1 MSSDFKKWFEKI
13 MYRPIDPFLMKHYKD
28 MNDEIR
34 RNQIINYSEEVKNG
48 MKIFKRK
55 KIIITGLIYN
65 AESQIQY
72 LIEWFNTLKTLCEEC
87 HFVIVENNSKDNTRK
102 YCELWKES
110 DPKHIH
116 LVCNTINCDGNWQVV
131 NDKSP
136 FSIRIKKMAFLRNK
150 YVEYISKN
158 FKNMDYVFV
167 MDLDLKGVL
176 FWDGIFHSMF
186 QFYSNP
192 SINVIACNGI
202 VAGSLLYYDSFAYA
216 KDKSELRWNSTF
228 DKQNHDQDVLQNISQ
243 HYQNSLEMDKVMSA
257 FGGFCIYNFNDF
269 KDKYYGYEEKRFACE
284 HCIYHEQYD
293 NVQLNPRMIFII
305 EENLT

>member
-1 MSSDFKKWFEKI
+1 MNNEFKKWFESI
-13 MYRPIDPFLMKHYKD
+13 MYRPIDPFLYKHYKD

-34 RNQIINYSEEVKNG
+34 KNQILNYSEEVKNG
-48 MKIFKRK
+48 MKLLKKK
-55 KIIITGLIYN
+55 KIIVTGLIYN
-65 AESQIQY
+65 AQSQIKP
-72 LIEWFNTLKTLCEEC
+72 LMEWFNSLKTLCKEC
-87 HFVIVENNSKDNTRK
+87 HMVIVENNSTDNTRK
-102 YCELWKES
+102 FCNIWKKM
-110 DPKHIH
+110 DPNYVH
-116 LVCNTINCDGNWQVV
+116 LVCNSLECNGDWQVT

-150 YVEYISKN
+150 YVEYITKN
-158 FKNMDYVFV
+158 FKEMDYVFV

-216 KDKSELRWNSTF
+216 KEKSELRWNSTF

-243 HYQNSLEMDKVMSA
+243 HYQKSLEMDKVMSA

-269 KDKYYGYEEKRFACE
+269 KDKYYGYEKNRFACE

>member
-1 MSSDFKKWFEKI
+1 MNDDFQKWFESI
-13 MYRPIDPFLMKHYKD
+13 MYRPIDPFLMKHFKD
-28 MNDEIR
+28 MNDEVR
-34 RNQIINYSEEVKNG
+34 KNKIINFSEEAKNG
-48 MKIFKRK
+48 MKLFRNK

-65 AESQIQY
+65 SESQIQY
-72 LIEWFNTLKTLCEEC
+72 ITEWFNIVKSLCYEC
-87 HFVIVENNSKDNTRK
+87 HIVIVENNSKDNTRK
-102 YCELWKES
+102 FCELWRNS
-110 DPKHIH
+110 DPEHVH
-116 LVCNTINCDGNWQVV
+116 LVCNSLQCDGNWQVI

-136 FSIRIKKMAFLRNK
+136 FSNRIKKMAFLRNK

-158 FKNMDYVFV
+158 FKEMDYVFV
-167 MDLDLKGVL
+167 IDFDLKGTL
-176 FWDGIFHSMF
+176 FWDGIFHSIF

-257 FGGFCIYNFNDF
+257 FGGFCIYKFVDF
-269 KDKYYGYEEKRFACE
+269 IDKYYGYEEKRFACE

-293 NVQLNPRMIFII
+293 NVQLNPKMIFII